1 MDYTQVTKDIFADHG
16 SVNKLLDD
24 YDFYISEIDRKNNL
38 YIAAGFVP
46 LIVFMTVGF
55 INEFYHHLAFLWLA
69 YICIALFFMM
79 SLFLAFNTTTRQEF
93 SKLGELD
100 VMLGEK
106 LKEPEFIKDISK
118 LAIDKDCEILVKE
131 ITETPDR
138 VMVLLALIGRNFY
151 NRNILVV

>member
-1 MDYTQVTKDIFADHG
+1 MDYNQVTKDIFTDHS

-24 YDFYISEIDRKNNL
+24 YNFYTSEIERKNNL

-79 SLFLAFNTTTRQEF
+79 SLFLAFNTTTHQEF
-93 SKLGELD
+93 SKLRQLD
-100 VMLGEK
+100 LMLGDK
-106 LKEPEFIKDISK
+106 LQESEFIKDISK
-118 LAIDKDCEILVKE
+118 LAIDKDCEILVSE
-131 ITETPDR
+131 ITESPDR
-138 VMVLLALIGRNFY
+138 VMILSALIGRNFH